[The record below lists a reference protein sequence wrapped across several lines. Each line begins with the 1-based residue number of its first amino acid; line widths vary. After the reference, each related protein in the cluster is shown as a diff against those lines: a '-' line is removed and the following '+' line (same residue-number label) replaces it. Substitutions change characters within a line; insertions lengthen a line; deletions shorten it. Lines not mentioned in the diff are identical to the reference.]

1 MRIAYGVMG
10 YGRGHAMRTSAV
22 LPELMA
28 EHEVTVF
35 AGGDAYE
42 VLAPLY
48 PTVRIPTIGYVY
60 NARGGHSTAQ
70 TVRRNIAPMSDLLFG
85 GDATALV
92 EREFKSRGIDLVISD
107 SEAWTHRAARRLNI
121 PRISFDH
128 VGIIA
133 YCKPHFPPELYLLGR
148 RDAIGYRAL
157 MGVPE
162 RILIASFYPA
172 EPAYPGV
179 QVVGPMLRDEVLAVP
194 PRAQAGDF
202 LLVYFN
208 KGEHQY
214 REHIDRALRLLDFP
228 VVVYGT
234 PFRGQVENLDFR
246 APSNA
251 GFIRDLADCKAVLST
266 AGNQLIGEAIHFG
279 KPILALPEEAF
290 EQRLNAYMIERMGV
304 GMRGDRLQLNP
315 SDIDRFL
322 GNFDWYRGNMR
333 EHARDGRAEAR
344 DTLRRFIEE
353 IRHEQAIRSTAAAVR
368 KRAPAAARVADL
380 PAAASASRGKP
391 AAKLRRTRRREV
403 APIA

>member
-22 LPELMA
+22 LPELLA

-60 NARGGHSTAQ
+60 NDHGGHSAPQ
-70 TVRRNIAPMSDLLFG
+70 TLRRNFAPMTDLMFG
-85 GDATALV
+85 GGGSELV
-92 EREFKSRGIDLVISD
+92 EREFKARGIELVISD
-107 SEAWTHRAARRLNI
+107 SEAWTHRAARRLGL

-133 YCKPHFPPELYLLGR
+133 YCKPHFPPELWLLGR
-148 RDAIGYRAL
+148 RDAIGYRTL

-172 EPAYPGV
+172 EAAYPGV
-179 QVVGPMLRDEVLAVP
+179 QVVGPMLRDEVLRVQP
-194 PRAQAGDF
+194 TTRDDGGGF
-202 LLVYFN
+202 LLAYFN

-214 REHIDRALRLLDFP
+214 LPHIDRALRLLDFP

-234 PFRGQVENLDFR
+234 PFRGQIENLDFR

-251 GFIRDLADCKAVLST
+251 GFVRDLADCKAVLST

-290 EQRLNAYMIERMGV
+290 EQRLNAHMIERMGV

-322 GNFDWYRGNMR
+322 GNYDWYRGNMR

-344 DTLRRFIEE
+344 ATLRRFIEE
-353 IRHEQAIRSTAAAVR
+353 IRREQPLRAATK
-368 KRAPAAARVADL
+368 KRWGHTSVKVPEPPQVETEPTPKSR
-380 PAAASASRGKP
+380 ASQ
-391 AAKLRRTRRREV
+391 RRMV
-403 APIA
+403 APT